1 MMLSVLVDSL
11 CIWHRRLGNANMKL
25 IPKGKKELVRRFPQ
39 HELCVF
45 SVVKKILNIDNK
57 VHLWLMK
64 EKKSIYIWLD
74 NFMSFLNQSQDQMT
88 K

>member
-1 MMLSVLVDSL
+1 
-11 CIWHRRLGNANMKL
+11 
-25 IPKGKKELVRRFPQ
+25 VRRFPQ

-45 SVVKKILNIDNK
+45 LVVKKILTIDNK